1 MSVTIPQQVFPSQKR
16 WKILQFEGNLES
28 NLQEIMQGKSCTTK
42 IVYFLTGKLSDK
54 LLIWRMTGLF
64 CMSCI
69 DVA

>member
-1 MSVTIPQQVFPSQKR
+1 M
-16 WKILQFEGNLES
+16 
-28 NLQEIMQGKSCTTK
+28 TK

-64 CMSCI
+64 CVSCI